1 MRPGRSVV
9 MVTGWGCSV
18 TTPTSGGGLTGAA
31 VLPDEHAANP
41 APQTRQRLV
50 ALRRAKKLRLR
61 IVHPFS
67 RFTAGSVA
75 ARRTRA
81 LDHFY
86 QVSNISQLS
95 LQPFKCAC
103 ILTLH
108 ACQYSYMMSSQMWTI
123 WTFVDMRVK
132 LRKWMERIRHDR
144 HTFSRQL

>member
-95 LQPFKCAC
+95 LQPFKCAR
-103 ILTLH
+103 IGLYTLVTFNTS
-108 ACQYSYMMSSQMWTI
+108 CLVKMRTI
-123 WTFVDMRVK
+123 WT
-132 LRKWMERIRHDR
+132 
-144 HTFSRQL
+144 